1 MSSYYFAMIGT
12 RDNPLYEAEFSSFK
26 NASSSSASPGSTS
39 SVIAGASQQL
49 PGKSQFTA
57 STKELLPF
65 IANASLDI
73 IEEQMWSTQVLNL
86 GKIDQFYG
94 INISAYLTQGSIK
107 FVLCYDSNKDENS
120 IRQFFQDVNELYVK
134 ILMNP
139 FYNVND
145 AILVPE
151 FDYKVK
157 LLAKKY
163 L

>member
-1 MSSYYFAMIGT
+1 MIGT
-12 RDNPLYEAEFSSFK
+12 KDNPLYEAEFSSFK
-26 NASSSSASPGSTS
+26 NAASSSTATSSPVSSTS
-39 SVIAGASQQL
+39 VLPGTSQQQL

-65 IANASLDI
+65 IANASLDL

-107 FVLCYDSNKDENS
+107 FVLLYDSNKDENS
-120 IRQFFQDVNELYVK
+120 IRQFFQDVNEVYVK
-134 ILMNP
+134 VLLNP

-145 AILVPE
+145 AILAPE

>member
-1 MSSYYFAMIGT
+1 
-12 RDNPLYEAEFSSFK
+12 
-26 NASSSSASPGSTS
+26 
-39 SVIAGASQQL
+39 
-49 PGKSQFTA
+49 
-57 STKELLPF
+57 
-65 IANASLDI
+65 
-73 IEEQMWSTQVLNL
+73 MWSTQVLNL

>member
-1 MSSYYFAMIGT
+1 M
-12 RDNPLYEAEFSSFK
+12 YEAEFSSFK
-26 NASSSSASPGSTS
+26 HGFSSAAAPASAP
-39 SVIAGASQQL
+39 SVITGTSQQL
-49 PGKSQFTA
+49 PGKSQFTT

-73 IEEQMWSTQVLNL
+73 IEEQMWSTQALNL

-94 INISAYLTQGSIK
+94 IFISAYLTQGSIK

-145 AILVPE
+145 AILAPE